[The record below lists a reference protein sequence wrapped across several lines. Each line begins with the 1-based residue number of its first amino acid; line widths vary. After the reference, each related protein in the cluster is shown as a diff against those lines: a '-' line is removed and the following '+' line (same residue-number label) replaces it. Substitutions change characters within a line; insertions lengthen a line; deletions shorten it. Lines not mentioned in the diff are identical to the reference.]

1 MIRLLLACL
10 TLSLFPAYADEC
22 RVAVDGVGCHTRQ
35 LAVQKVWKAL
45 GGVTS
50 VTIQPRGQSD
60 PANQRIFLI
69 SSEAPLDQA
78 TLQAALG
85 PRSRFYKVLS
95 VTRQDSST
103 PALSKPVASSKV
115 RP

>member
-1 MIRLLLACL
+1 MTRLLFTCL
-10 TLSLFPAYADEC
+10 TLSLFPASADEC

-35 LAVQKVWKAL
+35 LAVQKLWKAL

-50 VTIQPRGQSD
+50 VTIQPRGPSD

-69 SSEAPLDQA
+69 SSKAPLDQA

-85 PRSRFYKVLS
+85 PRSRFYRILS
-95 VTRQDSST
+95 VALQDSST
-103 PALSKPVASSKV
+103 PALSKPAASSKV